1 MEDGDSGTELT
12 VSMSRIVLISGIVA
26 AVLNLILPQEDPI
39 DDVEGVIDEMGHE
52 HGEPDVERI
61 GDVEDIR
68 MHHEK
73 EVGVNEVKA

>member
-1 MEDGDSGTELT
+1 MAVVHLT
-12 VSMSRIVLISGIVA
+12 VLVSGIVA
-26 AVLNLILPQEDPI
+26 AVLNLILPEEDPT
-39 DDVEGVIDEMGHE
+39 DDMEGVIDGMGHE

-73 EVGVNEVKA
+73 DVGVSEVKA